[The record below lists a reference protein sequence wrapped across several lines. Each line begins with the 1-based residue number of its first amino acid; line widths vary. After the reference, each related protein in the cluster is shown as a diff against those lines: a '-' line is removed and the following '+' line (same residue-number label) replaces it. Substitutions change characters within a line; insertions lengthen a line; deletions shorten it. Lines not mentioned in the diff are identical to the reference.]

1 MHRPK
6 HRTMNIISRSQI
18 FTRKYKICFSAD
30 SDSEQAQVYSD
41 EQIAEIIDGA
51 FAGMDKDNDGLID
64 FGEYRFAEETN
75 QTP

>member
-1 MHRPK
+1 MNRPK
-6 HRTMNIISRSQI
+6 HRSAHRSLPVHQI
-18 FTRKYKICFSAD
+18 YFSAD
-30 SDSEQAQVYSD
+30 SGSEQAQVYSD

-64 FGEYRFAEETN
+64 FAEYRFAEETN